1 LRWLAILNVQDS
13 KQAAEKHGQT
23 TPPAR
28 QAAGNEK
35 RRQCR
40 VLIAED
46 NIVNQK
52 VAMKILGKLGYTA
65 ETINNGAEAVKA
77 LESGAYDLV
86 LMDCQMPEMDG
97 YQATAKI
104 RQREMNGHR
113 TPIIALTANAMQ
125 GDAEKCLESG
135 MDAYITKPISPQ
147 TLAVTLD
154 HWARVAANQQHG
166 ASAGA
171 DSERPAP
178 VNEVAPG

>member
-1 LRWLAILNVQDS
+1 MRWLAILNVQDS

-65 ETINNGAEAVKA
+65 ETVNNGAEAVKA

-147 TLAVTLD
+147 TLTVTLD